1 MMDFEIL
8 RVVIAVVLTAIAAWQ
23 DNKTSYVDDKVLYAL
38 VGAGLLLN
46 VLSFNVSFFISTLP
60 AALFIVAFGYLLW
73 RRGSFGQGDVW
84 LFLGLQLL
92 LPEYPSFVQSP
103 LPNFPFVASVFLAS
117 SVFSLFGSSAFY
129 AAKLAQAKAFDKLRS
144 ATFLVLG
151 ASAAFFLSKLP
162 VSPLAKLFFSLFVIS
177 GVFLALFYRTIKEKV
192 LVQWVGLNGV
202 EDEDVLALD
211 KLPHA
216 FVRKHGL
223 EKVATK
229 SVFAK
234 LKALSKSGRMKK
246 FPVYK
251 NLIRFNPYVL
261 AGLLACLYAGDLL
274 VWVLLR

>member
-117 SVFSLFGSSAFY
+117 SVSRFSAPARFMRQSWRRQRLSTNCVPPRSWFWALRPLSSFPSSP
-129 AAKLAQAKAFDKLRS
+129 FPRWRNC
-144 ATFLVLG
+144 
-151 ASAAFFLSKLP
+151 FFRCS
-162 VSPLAKLFFSLFVIS
+162 
-177 GVFLALFYRTIKEKV
+177 
-192 LVQWVGLNGV
+192 
-202 EDEDVLALD
+202 
-211 KLPHA
+211 
-216 FVRKHGL
+216 
-223 EKVATK
+223 
-229 SVFAK
+229 
-234 LKALSKSGRMKK
+234 
-246 FPVYK
+246 
-251 NLIRFNPYVL
+251 
-261 AGLLACLYAGDLL
+261 
-274 VWVLLR
+274 

>member
-46 VLSFNVSFFISTLP
+46 ALSFSVSFFISTLP
-60 AALFIVAFGYLLW
+60 AALFIAAFGYLLW
-73 RRGSFGQGDVW
+73 KRGSFGQGDVW
-84 LFLGLQLL
+84 LFLGLQFL

-103 LPNFPFVASVFLAS
+103 LPSFPFVASVFLAS
-117 SVFSLFGSSAFY
+117 SVFSLFGSTAFY
-129 AAKLAQAKAFDKLRS
+129 AAKLAQANAFDKIR
-144 ATFLVLG
+144 
-151 ASAAFFLSKLP
+151 SAAFIVLGVSAAFLLYLLP
-162 VSPLAKLFFSLFVIS
+162 VAPLAKLFFSLFAIS
-177 GVFLALFYRTIKEKV
+177 TVFLALFYRTITEKV
-192 LVQWVGLNGV
+192 LVQWVSLKGV

-211 KLPHA
+211 KLPRD
-216 FVRKHGL
+216 FVKKHGL
-223 EKVATK
+223 GKVATK

-261 AGLLACLYAGDLL
+261 AGLIACLYAGDLL
-274 VWVLLR
+274 VWVLFR

>member
-38 VGAGLLLN
+38 VWAGLLLN

-129 AAKLAQAKAFDKLRS
+129 VPNCVPDRKSTRVNS
-144 ATFLVLG
+144 
-151 ASAAFFLSKLP
+151 SHSSISY
-162 VSPLAKLFFSLFVIS
+162 SP
-177 GVFLALFYRTIKEKV
+177 
-192 LVQWVGLNGV
+192 
-202 EDEDVLALD
+202 
-211 KLPHA
+211 
-216 FVRKHGL
+216 
-223 EKVATK
+223 
-229 SVFAK
+229 
-234 LKALSKSGRMKK
+234 
-246 FPVYK
+246 
-251 NLIRFNPYVL
+251 
-261 AGLLACLYAGDLL
+261 
-274 VWVLLR
+274 